1 LITGCLIFKIS
12 RNSVDFHFK
21 MYFILPTKQ
30 LLNPNSHQKM
40 ESAISKLC
48 KTVFER
54 IDAAVAASTKT
65 KTCRL
70 VGASKTKSVD
80 VMMEAYNAGVRHFG
94 ENYTDEIVKKA
105 PLVRRVIDEI
115 LI

>member
-1 LITGCLIFKIS
+1 
-12 RNSVDFHFK
+12 
-21 MYFILPTKQ
+21 
-30 LLNPNSHQKM
+30 M

-48 KTVFER
+48 KTVFEK

-70 VGASKTKSVD
+70 VGASKTKSVE

-105 PLVRRVIDEI
+105 PLVKYYSLKIQRSFWIY
-115 LI
+115 LIVNDVLFSYVFFIY